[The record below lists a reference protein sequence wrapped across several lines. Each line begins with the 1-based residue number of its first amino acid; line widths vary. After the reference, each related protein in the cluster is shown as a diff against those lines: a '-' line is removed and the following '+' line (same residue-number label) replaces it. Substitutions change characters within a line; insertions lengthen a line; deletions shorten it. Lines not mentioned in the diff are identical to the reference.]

1 MSEKDR
7 LIELEK
13 ERKHQEEKN
22 NKIKEKEL
30 YKQRCRIY
38 EEMVK
43 KQKIESHKIKN
54 APKDAYISLRHINKI
69 YDNKVQA
76 VYDFNLDIKEKEFVV
91 FVYACLF
98 SQLVFKL
105 W

>member
-7 LIELEK
+7 LITLDK
-13 ERKHQEEKN
+13 EQKRQEEKV
-22 NKIKEKEL
+22 KKLKEKQL

-38 EEMVK
+38 DDMVK
-43 KQKIESHKIKN
+43 KQKINSRKIKN

-76 VYDFNLDIKEKEFVV
+76 VFDFNLLSNVNLWFLLDLLDVV
-91 FVYACLF
+91 NPPP
-98 SQLVFKL
+98 
-105 W
+105 